1 MKFAKVVFLIAGIY
15 GLIVMVPQYF
25 LEASVGRD
33 TPPPITHP
41 EFYYGFIGV
50 TLAWQVVFLII
61 SRDPVRFRAM
71 MIPSILEKIVFVIP
85 ALILFSQNRLASIV
99 LAPAAFDLL
108 LGVLFVI
115 ALLKTRERRE

>member
-25 LEASVGRD
+25 LEARVGRD

-50 TLAWQVVFLII
+50 TLAWQVVFLIM
-61 SRDPVRFRAM
+61 SRDPARFRAI

-115 ALLKTRERRE
+115 AFLKTRERRE